1 MPPYSAL
8 QSKMLDRQGTTEMKE
23 VHVSEDRSQMTAEDI
38 ATEKKRLWW
47 HSRRGMLE
55 LDVLLLPFLEEVYSD
70 LSEEDQA
77 KYRNLLDCED
87 PDLFK
92 WFMQNGVPSDP
103 DHAYMVDMI
112 LSRVQPS

>member
-1 MPPYSAL
+1 MS
-8 QSKMLDRQGTTEMKE
+8 TEE
-23 VHVSEDRSQMTAEDI
+23 VTVSEDRSQMTEEDL

-70 LSEEDQA
+70 LSDEDKA
-77 KYRNLLDCED
+77 KYRRLLDVED
-87 PDLFK
+87 PELFQ
-92 WFMQNGVPSDP
+92 WFMQKGRPSDP

-112 LSRVQPS
+112 LNRVQPS

>member
-1 MPPYSAL
+1 
-8 QSKMLDRQGTTEMKE
+8 
-23 VHVSEDRSQMTAEDI
+23 VSEDRSQLTAEDL

-70 LSEEDQA
+70 LSAEDQA
-77 KYRNLLDCED
+77 KYRDLLECED

-92 WFMQNGVPSDP
+92 WFMRNGTSSNPN
-103 DHAYMVDMI
+103 HAYIVNMI
-112 LSRVQPS
+112 LNRVQPS